1 MAKISRIQLK
11 QLVEASI
18 FVADQPISFEQLQ
31 LTVLDGL
38 QVSKKMLK
46 EVLAELTLDY
56 QARGIVLVEVASGY
70 RFQSMDSL
78 SPWLSKLWQEQAPR
92 YSRAM
97 LETLSL
103 IAYRQPIT
111 RGEIEDVR
119 GVSVSSHIMK
129 SLSERSWI
137 KVIGHKEV
145 PGRPS
150 LYATTKEF
158 LDYFSLKSLADLPSA
173 ENFLHAA
180 DNEQNINLS
189 NEQLNIISDQPAT
202 QVTTENQSKQTVEEN
217 GIALNLPDEP
227 EQIH

>member
-1 MAKISRIQLK
+1 MAKISPVQLK
-11 QLVEASI
+11 QLLEAAI
-18 FVADQPISFEQLQ
+18 FVADQAMSREQLQ
-31 LTVLDGL
+31 ATVLEGL
-38 QVSKKMLK
+38 GVSTKMLN
-46 EVLAELTLDY
+46 EVLEDIRLDY
-56 QARGIVLVEVASGY
+56 QARGIQLVEVASGY

-97 LETLSL
+97 LEILSL

-129 SLSERSWI
+129 TLSERGWI
-137 KVIGHKEV
+137 KVVGHKEV

-158 LDYFSLKSLADLPSA
+158 LNYFSLKSLSDLPSTEDFA
-173 ENFLHAA
+173 ETQGL
-180 DNEQNINLS
+180 NE
-189 NEQLNIISDQPAT
+189 LNIIDPQVSFGAQAGELELTSIDDASMSGEQPA
-202 QVTTENQSKQTVEEN
+202 EQSNEANDQ
-217 GIALNLPDEP
+217 
-227 EQIH
+227 EQLH

>member
-1 MAKISRIQLK
+1 MALISPVQLK
-11 QLVEASI
+11 QLLEAAI
-18 FVADQPISFEQLQ
+18 FVADQAMSKEQLQ
-31 LTVLDGL
+31 STVLEGL
-38 QVSKKMLK
+38 GVSSKMLN
-46 EVLAELTLDY
+46 EVLEDIRLDY
-56 QARGIVLVEVASGY
+56 QARGIQLVEVASGY

-97 LETLSL
+97 LEILSL

-129 SLSERSWI
+129 TLTERGWI
-137 KVIGHKEV
+137 KVVGHKEV

-158 LDYFSLKSLADLPSA
+158 LSYFSLKSLSDLPST
-173 ENFLHAA
+173 EVFSQPQVL
-180 DNEQNINLS
+180 NE
-189 NEQLNIISDQPAT
+189 LNIIDPQVSSDAP
-202 QVTTENQSKQTVEEN
+202 TEKPELSSIDDAGISSELGAEQSNEINDQ
-217 GIALNLPDEP
+217 
-227 EQIH
+227 EQLH

>member
-1 MAKISRIQLK
+1 MAKISRAQLK
-11 QLVEASI
+11 QLVEAAI
-18 FVADQPISFEQLQ
+18 FVADQPLSQEQIQ

-38 QVSKKMLK
+38 AVSKIMLK
-46 EVLAELTLDY
+46 DTLTELKLEY
-56 QARGIVLVEVASGY
+56 QARGIQLVEVASGY

-119 GVSVSSHIMK
+119 GVSVSSQIMK
-129 SLSERSWI
+129 TLSERGWI
-137 KVIGHKEV
+137 KIIGHKEV

-150 LYATTKEF
+150 LYATTKTF
-158 LDYFSLKSLADLPSA
+158 LDYFSLKSLSDLPSSDD
-173 ENFLHAA
+173 FLGSEDI
-180 DNEQNINLS
+180 DN
-189 NEQLNIISDQPAT
+189 QLNILSSEADNKPIDDNSSQKPADRT
-202 QVTTENQSKQTVEEN
+202 NIEANIEAN
-217 GIALNLPDEP
+217 DADEP
-227 EQIH
+227 EQLH

>member
-1 MAKISRIQLK
+1 
-11 QLVEASI
+11 
-18 FVADQPISFEQLQ
+18 
-31 LTVLDGL
+31 
-38 QVSKKMLK
+38 
-46 EVLAELTLDY
+46 
-56 QARGIVLVEVASGY
+56 
-70 RFQSMDSL
+70 MDSL

-129 SLSERSWI
+129 TLSERGWI

-150 LYATTKEF
+150 LYATTKTF
-158 LDYFSLKSLADLPSA
+158 LDYFSLKSLSDLPSS
-173 ENFLHAA
+173 EDFLVSEQ
-180 DNEQNINLS
+180 DNN
-189 NEQLNIISDQPAT
+189 QLNILTSEAEEALAQDDNPPTSSDAPT
-202 QVTTENQSKQTVEEN
+202 
-217 GIALNLPDEP
+217 IALNAKDEP
-227 EQIH
+227 EQLH

>member
-1 MAKISRIQLK
+1 MANISRAQLK
-11 QLVEASI
+11 QLVEAAI
-18 FVADQPISFEQLQ
+18 FVTDEPLSQEQLQ

-38 QVSKKMLK
+38 AVSKNMLK
-46 EVLAELTLDY
+46 DTLAELQLEY
-56 QARGIVLVEVASGY
+56 QARGIQLVEVASGY

-78 SPWLSKLWQEQAPR
+78 SPWLSKLWQENAPR

-119 GVSVSSHIMK
+119 GVSVSSQIMK
-129 SLSERSWI
+129 TLIERDWV

-150 LYATTKEF
+150 LYATTKVF
-158 LDYFSLKSLADLPSA
+158 LDYFSLKSLSELPSS
-173 ENFLHAA
+173 EDFLVS
-180 DNEQNINLS
+180 EEIN
-189 NEQLNIISDQPAT
+189 NQLNILSSETSNTLTEDDSPQQSADKDAIKTNSQPSDA
-202 QVTTENQSKQTVEEN
+202 
-217 GIALNLPDEP
+217 DEP
-227 EQIH
+227 EQLH